1 MRTPTV
7 LADGFHFLEGPRW
20 RDGKLWMS
28 DIGAG
33 VVFRLSP
40 DGTRERLVEV
50 EGSPSGL
57 GFLPDGTPIVVSVH
71 GRVMHRI
78 VGNRLEPHADLRN
91 LVSAPI
97 NDMVVDRAGRAYV
110 GCMGYN
116 LFEGEAHKPGCLL
129 LVEPDG
135 RARVVAEDLEFP
147 NGAVITAAGRLVV
160 GESFG
165 NRLTSFA
172 IGADGGLSDRHMD
185 IDLGGVPDGICLDTE
200 GGIWV
205 AMLEQGVAR
214 VKDGKIVER
223 IETGSHRAIACQLGG
238 PDMRT
243 LFILSF
249 KGTTEEIG
257 KIPGS
262 RVETVHVDVPGAGS
276 P

>member
-1 MRTPTV
+1 MRTTTV
-7 LADGFHFLEGPRW
+7 LADGFGFLEGPRW

-28 DIGAG
+28 DIDAG

-40 DGTRERLVEV
+40 DGTCERLIEV
-50 EGSPSGL
+50 TGSPSGL

-71 GRVMHRI
+71 GRVMYRI
-78 VGNRLEPHADLRN
+78 IGDRLELHADLRD

-97 NDMVVDRAGRAYV
+97 NDMVVDRTGRAYV
-110 GCMGYN
+110 SCMGYN
-116 LFEGEAHKPGCLL
+116 LFEGEAHAPGCLL
-129 LVEPDG
+129 MIEPDG
-135 RARVVAEDLEFP
+135 RARVVAQDLEFP
-147 NGAVITAAGRLVV
+147 NGSVITAEGRLVV
-160 GESFG
+160 GESFA

-172 IGADGGLSDRHMD
+172 IGADGSLSDRQID
-185 IDLGGVPDGICLDTE
+185 IELEGIPDGICLDME

-205 AMLEQGVAR
+205 AMLDQGVAR

-223 IETGSHRAIACQLGG
+223 IDTGNHRAIACQLGG

-249 KGTTEEIG
+249 KGTIEEIC